1 MPRRWADD
9 NPYFLLI
16 VDDADRE
23 KHVQIDLGKTGWSK
37 THARWMRKAA
47 WWYLCRK
54 DTGQVALAMKVVKGE
69 QPYYTKRHV
78 GQLDFAR
85 GRHRET
91 ACHGIGKKR
100 LDGHVDRLWI
110 LPDNIAVCGGD
121 DVEPLAMEVVQTL
134 EWQEQA
140 PVN

>member
-1 MPRRWADD
+1 MARRWTDD
-9 NPYFLLI
+9 NPFFLLI
-16 VDDADRE
+16 VEEGRA
-23 KHVQIDLGKTGWSK
+23 KHVIIDLGKPGWSK
-37 THARWMRKAA
+37 THARWMRRQG

-54 DTGQVALAMKVVKGE
+54 ENQQVALAMRVWRGE

-78 GQLDFAR
+78 GQIKTNSD
-85 GRHRET
+85 GGQIKRET

-100 LDGHVDRLWI
+100 ADGHVDRLWV

-134 EWQEQA
+134 EWQQQQT
-140 PVN
+140 

>member
-1 MPRRWADD
+1 MPRKWADD

-16 VDDADRE
+16 VSTEDD
-23 KHVQIDLGKTGWSK
+23 KNVQIDLGRPGWAK
-37 THARWMRKAA
+37 THKRWMRKPA
-47 WWYLCRK
+47 WWYLARK
-54 DTGQVALAMKVVKGE
+54 TTGQIALAMIVREGE

-78 GQLDFAR
+78 GQFDFAR

-110 LPDNIAVCGGD
+110 LPDQIAVCGGD
-121 DVEPLAMEVVQTL
+121 DVEALAMEVVKTL
-134 EWQEQA
+134 EWQEQT
-140 PVN
+140 PTE

>member
-1 MPRRWADD
+1 MPRKWADD

-16 VDDADRE
+16 VAADT
-23 KHVQIDLGKTGWSK
+23 KHLQIDLGKKGWSK
-37 THARWMRKAA
+37 THARWMRKSG

-54 DTGQVALAMKVVKGE
+54 DTGQVALAMIVRDGE

-100 LDGHVDRLWI
+100 LDSHVDRLWI
-110 LPDNIAVCGGD
+110 LPDQITVCGGD
-121 DVEPLAMEVVQTL
+121 DVEDLAMEVVKTL

-140 PVN
+140 PT